1 MIVFLGHE
9 VGNSVRVLFALLGL
23 FVACPGLHA
32 CTEEKAVADPGDLQP
47 PAHRALAT
55 TQLIIK
61 FRAAELDPTRPAYL
75 ESLYRDTGVRLK
87 YLRAMSGDVHVFS
100 LSEPVDTAALK
111 SVLERLGKHPDIQYV
126 EPDRRV
132 RHMEQ

>member
-1 MIVFLGHE
+1 MIVFLGHG
-9 VGNSVRVLFALLGL
+9 VCNSVRVFFPLLGL
-23 FVACPGLHA
+23 VVACPGLHA
-32 CTEEKAVADPGDLQP
+32 CAEGKAVADTGDLQP

-75 ESLYRDTGVRLK
+75 ESLYRNTGVRLK

-100 LSEPVDTAALK
+100 LFEPVDAAALK
-111 SVLERLGKHPDIQYV
+111 SVLERLRKHSDIQYA